1 METKTVSINVREF
14 LRGFEHIQTTGN
26 SGRQVG
32 RDTTFA
38 SRFKKVLESF
48 VMEGPNHDSF

>member
-1 METKTVSINVREF
+1 MSINVREF